1 MWLPTP
7 AGTAAVVAISR
18 SSRAHTSAMD
28 APPPGSAVSGPP
40 PPNLARRPD
49 APNPMTGSVII
60 PPPAIPSSP
69 AATGSDSH
77 GAYPPALYLDTAFSA
92 LTSGLYRLPETTA
105 PRICQSPVA
114 PDALYAFGLPPLS
127 AIAIFAMLEATAGL
141 PPAWIHSASSCA
153 YVMSPAPVFVDPA
166 AAAAAAG

>member
-18 SSRAHTSAMD
+18 SSRAHTSAIV
-28 APPPGSAVSGPP
+28 APPPGVTVSVPRS
-40 PPNLARRPD
+40 PNMYRCPD

-114 PDALYAFGLPPLS
+114 PDALYAFGLPPDS
-127 AIAIFAMLEATAGL
+127 AMAILAILDATATRTRTTHR
-141 PPAWIHSASSCA
+141 AQQ
-153 YVMSPAPVFVDPA
+153 
-166 AAAAAAG
+166 